1 MCMKRINGGV
11 MVSVLVSSVVDRAGS
26 NPGRVKPKIIRLVCV
41 ASPLNKQHF
50 RVIAKIGWLGIR
62 LIYRGGSRISNYG
75 GRT

>member
-1 MCMKRINGGV
+1 MI
-11 MVSVLVSSVVDRAGS
+11 SVLVSSVVDRAGS

-62 LIYRGGSRISNYG
+62 LIYRGGSRISS
-75 GRT
+75 